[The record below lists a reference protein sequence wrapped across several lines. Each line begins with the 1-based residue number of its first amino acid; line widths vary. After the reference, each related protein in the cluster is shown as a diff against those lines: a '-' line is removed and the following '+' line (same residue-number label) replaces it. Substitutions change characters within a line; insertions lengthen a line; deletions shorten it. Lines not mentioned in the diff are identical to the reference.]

1 MKKIMSLVL
10 SVVMLFSL
18 SSQVFAASVD
28 TYIEKSFPIE
38 EDSSENRYYVSKEL
52 RQNLDIMKEIFG
64 EKAGNRYDSSSA
76 AVIHISEDKNSVKL
90 NLNSGGEQKYTVLS
104 GYFNQVEIDGK
115 VGYVGVYEGLLS
127 PIQGR
132 SLALNSDGLLPVI
145 ADITFSDSEM
155 FAVITL
161 GYATETSNP
170 DILFYGDYSSQIA
183 QFSNE
188 NAEMTLS
195 KAEETAL
202 QNDSNK
208 EGQPLRVDGT
218 CRYKGATS
226 VYMGSHLAGRLS
238 VFHANQLRNQGNMSV
253 YVKANT
259 NSNEVKEYIKND
271 LGFGSYT
278 VMAYPDTFNISIC
291 GNHNDFH
298 AVTNSY
304 TPQNNSTSA
313 TISIP
318 VYGGSVIGVQFIS
331 FDITMSKTTVTPSKY
346 TSSSQHPNNKLSWSI
361 YKRNGWNPGTF
372 DGDYTTETGMTVS
385 STYTYEGNVTS
396 NLSRNMTSTGSIRY
410 EYWIMIMGNLSSYHV
425 STSTMSKTTYVTIC
439 P

>member
-1 MKKIMSLVL
+1 MSLVL
-10 SVVMLFSL
+10 SVVMLLSL
-18 SSQVFAASVD
+18 SSYVFAAND
-28 TYIEKSFPIE
+28 DSFNNSISNE
-38 EDSSENRYYVSKEL
+38 TDSAESEYYVSKEL
-52 RQNLDIMKEIFG
+52 HQNQDIVNEIFG
-64 EKAGNRYDSSSA
+64 EKASNRYDSSSIA
-76 AVIHISEDKNSVKL
+76 EIDISKDKKTATISL
-90 NLNSGGEQKYTVLS
+90 NYGGSKSNAILS
-104 GYFNQVEIDGK
+104 GYYNQVEIDGEI
-115 VGYVGVYEGLLS
+115 GYVGVYEGFLS
-127 PIQGR
+127 PLQNK
-132 SLALNSDGLLPVI
+132 SLALDSEGMLPVI
-145 ADITFSDSEM
+145 ADITFSSSEM

-161 GYATETSNP
+161 GYATETMNP
-170 DILFYGDYSSQIA
+170 DILFYGDYSSRIA

-188 NAEMTLS
+188 NAKLTLS
-195 KAEETAL
+195 KAEEQAS
-202 QNDSNK
+202 QNDGD
-208 EGQPLRVDGT
+208 EDVQPLRVDGT
-218 CRYKGATS
+218 CRYKGSTS

-238 VFHANQLRNQGNMSV
+238 VFHANELRNQGNMSAYAKV
-253 YVKANT
+253 NT
-259 NSNEVKEYIKND
+259 NSSAVKDYIIDD

-278 VMAYPDTFNISIC
+278 VTAYPDTFNISIC

-331 FDITMSKTTVTPSKY
+331 FDITMSSTTVTPSKY
-346 TSSSQHPNNKLSWSI
+346 SSSSQHPNNKLSWSI

-396 NLSRNMTSTGSIRY
+396 NLSRSMTSTGSIRY